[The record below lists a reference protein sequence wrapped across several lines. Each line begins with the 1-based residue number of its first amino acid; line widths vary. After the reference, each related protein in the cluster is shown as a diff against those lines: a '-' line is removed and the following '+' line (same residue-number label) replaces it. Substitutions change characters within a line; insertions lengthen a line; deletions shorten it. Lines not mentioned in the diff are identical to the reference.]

1 MREDRGDKMSRDA
14 DWRDG
19 IDAFRNDVTNKLQS
33 IEEKLAMI
41 SERISWLEDPPKA
54 PHVKKEEE
62 MKL

>member
-1 MREDRGDKMSRDA
+1 MSRDA

-41 SERISWLEDPPKA
+41 SERISWLEEPPKA
-54 PHVKKEEE
+54 PHDKKEEE
-62 MKL
+62 LKL

>member
-1 MREDRGDKMSRDA
+1 LIQDRRDKMSRDA

-41 SERISWLEDPPKA
+41 SERISWLEEPPKA
-54 PHVKKEEE
+54 PHDKKEEE
-62 MKL
+62 LKL